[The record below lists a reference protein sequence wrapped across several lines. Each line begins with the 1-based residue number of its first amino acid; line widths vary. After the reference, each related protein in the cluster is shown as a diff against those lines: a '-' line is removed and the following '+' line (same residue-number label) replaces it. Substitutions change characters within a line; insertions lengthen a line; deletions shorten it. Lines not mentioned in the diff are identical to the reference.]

1 MNLVPE
7 AWRDAGGF
15 RSDKAGADASPFPTQ
30 IRFKTVFNFL
40 PLPERYFKHIMDYTP
55 ISNRFKFELTPQQV
69 ADLLNAFK
77 AHDAERPAKA

>member
-1 MNLVPE
+1 MPE
-7 AWRDAGGF
+7 AWREHGGIGGK
-15 RSDKAGADASPFPTQ
+15 RHTGDDSPFPTQ

-40 PLPERYFKHIMDYTP
+40 PLPECYFKHIMDYTP
-55 ISNRFKFELTPQQV
+55 NSNRFKFELTPQQV